1 MINAALL
8 RALQGAGTVAAAGLS
23 AVPDL
28 LPSEL
33 EKSNREELE
42 RLQKAQRE
50 GTLGFS
56 DAQRDQ
62 LYGEQAAALEKQ
74 LATNEALIR
83 QLGGVSA
90 TSGQAAKQAALLASE
105 QAKASEA
112 INREVNRMDIATQEA
127 QKKEIAA
134 RQMAD
139 QEARKNR
146 ASAALAAPTALLD
159 YLMGS
164 SAVGA
169 TVFGTQN
176 KEQDIED
183 MKAELMGQGYSE
195 EQALKIAQAYA
206 SNPKELTEAGQALFG
221 YPKK

>member
-1 MINAALL
+1 MNAALL
-8 RALQGAGTVAAAGLS
+8 RLLQGAGTVAAAGLS
-23 AVPDL
+23 AAPDL

-33 EKSNREELE
+33 ERANREELA

-56 DAQRDQ
+56 DEQRDQ
-62 LYGEQAAALEKQ
+62 LYGEQAASLEKQ
-74 LATNEALIR
+74 LATNEALMR

-90 TSGQAAKQAALLASE
+90 TSGQAAKQGALLASE

-139 QEARKNR
+139 QEAKKAR

-183 MKAELMGQGYSE
+183 MKAELISQGYSE
-195 EQALKIAQAYA
+195 EQALRIAQAYA
-206 SNPKELTEAGQALFG
+206 ANPKELTEAGQALFG